1 MSVAENTATSTA
13 IYTAQA
19 FDNDAADGGEHV
31 TYSLIDADNGADA
44 QYFTIDAATG
54 AVTFKASPDF
64 EGTHAPA
71 YTFIVAATDAAGHV
85 TTQTVTVNVTDVDEI
100 APTVTLDAALRGP

>member
-1 MSVAENTATSTA
+1 VSVAENTAASTA

-44 QYFTIDAATG
+44 QYFTSTRQR
-54 AVTFKASPDF
+54 VRSLSK
-64 EGTHAPA
+64 PA
-71 YTFIVAATDAAGHV
+71 LTLK
-85 TTQTVTVNVTDVDEI
+85 
-100 APTVTLDAALRGP
+100 APTRLHTPLSSPPLTRQAM